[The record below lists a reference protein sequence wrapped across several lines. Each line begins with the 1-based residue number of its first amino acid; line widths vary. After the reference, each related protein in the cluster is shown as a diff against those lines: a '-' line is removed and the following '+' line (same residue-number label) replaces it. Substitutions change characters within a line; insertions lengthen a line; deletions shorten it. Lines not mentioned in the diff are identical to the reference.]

1 VKNRALLLGGV
12 IAAAVVVVVVA
23 IVVSQGGADEDDK
36 AQAPVSQGSGTEP
49 AQSADFLEGVPQNG
63 ITLGDPDAPVTMIEF
78 VDLQC
83 PFCAE
88 YATGAFPA
96 VVEEYVSTGRLK
108 VEQRVLAFLGPDS
121 GTAATFAAATAQQNK
136 QFGFTEL
143 FFANQ
148 GEENS
153 GYVTE
158 DFLRG
163 LAEQVPGLDV
173 EKAFADAGTPA
184 AQDAV
189 QEAGTRA
196 DDLGVEGTPS
206 FYLQRGDGEPEPFE
220 VSALDAD
227 GFTSELDAALQQ

>member
-1 VKNRALLLGGV
+1 MKNRALLLGGV
-12 IAAAVVVVVVA
+12 VAAALVVVVVA
-23 IVVSQGGADEDDK
+23 IVVSQGGSDDDDT
-36 AQAPVSQGSGTEP
+36 AATTTSEPSSEP
-49 AQSADFLEGVPQNG
+49 APTADVPQEG
-63 ITLGDPDAPVTMIEF
+63 ITLGDPAAPVTMIEF

-88 YATGAFPA
+88 YATSAFPA
-96 VVEEYVSTGRLK
+96 VVRDYVSSGKLK
-108 VEQRVLAFLGPDS
+108 IEQRVLAFLGPDS
-121 GTAATFAAATAQQNK
+121 GTAAAFAAATARQDK

-143 FFANQ
+143 FFENQ

-173 EKAFADAGTPA
+173 DKAFADADTPA
-184 AQDAV
+184 AQEAV

-196 DDLGVEGTPS
+196 DELGVEGTPS
-206 FYLQRGDGEPEPFE
+206 FYLQRGDGEPERFE
-220 VSALDAD
+220 VSSLDAE
-227 GFTSELDAALQQ
+227 GFTAELDAALEG